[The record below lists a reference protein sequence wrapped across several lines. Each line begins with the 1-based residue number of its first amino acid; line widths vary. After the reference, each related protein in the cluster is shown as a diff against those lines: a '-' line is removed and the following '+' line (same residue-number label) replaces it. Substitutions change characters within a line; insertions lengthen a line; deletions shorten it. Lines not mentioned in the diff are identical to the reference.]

1 MKTGR
6 KIVLLL
12 QKKIRRTC
20 KIRVKTLPST
30 NQERKIPLPLPVY
43 GLLVKPSLISIN
55 SRDLLALHIFN
66 NPRFIDLHLEGIDP
80 NPLL

>member
-12 QKKIRRTC
+12 QKKIRTC

-30 NQERKIPLPLPVY
+30 NQERKIFPSVY
-43 GLLVKPSLISIN
+43 GLLVKPSLISTN
-55 SRDLLALHIFN
+55 SRDLLALH
-66 NPRFIDLHLEGIDP
+66 DLQ
-80 NPLL
+80 